1 MWLIWMKSIFSKNI
15 FSFIKS
21 HWKPLFYFTAAF
33 SAIIYIVSLNIEISN
48 LKQSVSNE
56 RVLYNKAID
65 DWKKLTLMKSNEVA
79 KLQSNLS
86 IDALQIS
93 QEVKSKNEE
102 IKNISTTNRD
112 LVRRL
117 SELNK
122 TSSSD
127 KSMPNDHPSSTT
139 KQNITSQS
147 LLECATEVT
156 DLAEKAD
163 TLVID
168 QQALLKAVDNFN
180 KKVENLNKE

>member
-1 MWLIWMKSIFSKNI
+1 MWLIWMKSIFSTNI
-15 FSFIKS
+15 YSFIKS
-21 HWKPLFYFTAAF
+21 HWKPLFCFIAAF

-65 DWKKLTLMKSNEVA
+65 DWKKLTLIKNNEVA

-86 IDALQIS
+86 VDALQIS

-117 SELNK
+117 SELTKANNNQSVSDNNFASPSK
-122 TSSSD
+122 SATSGE
-127 KSMPNDHPSSTT
+127 
-139 KQNITSQS
+139 S
-147 LLECATEVT
+147 LVECATEVT
-156 DLAEKAD
+156 ELAEKAD
-163 TLVID
+163 TLAID
-168 QQALLKAVDNFN
+168 QDALLKAIKNFN
-180 KKVENLNKE
+180 EKVEKLNKE